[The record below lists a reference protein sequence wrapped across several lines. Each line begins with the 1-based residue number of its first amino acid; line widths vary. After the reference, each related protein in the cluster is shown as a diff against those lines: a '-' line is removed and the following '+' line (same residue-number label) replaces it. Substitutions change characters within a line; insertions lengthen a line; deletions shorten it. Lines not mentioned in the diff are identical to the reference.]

1 MPQISH
7 IKYSDVIEAWRFD
20 ADFFK
25 PEYLKIDETIE
36 KRNFNELKT
45 LIWKWNIFSWPFW
58 SSLKSES
65 YTSSW
70 VPFIRISDIQNIF
83 INKDNLMYISEADS
97 ERLTSTTLNVW
108 DIVLSKIWT
117 IWRLSLITSDLWTV
131 NISENNIWL
140 KLQNLSNKEK
150 KVLLLF
156 LLSKYWQKQIIRQW
170 SWNIQLKFNVLDIEG
185 LKIPNIQLFNVDKLE
200 NFYDEILENQQQS
213 RQLYQEAEDL
223 LLTELGL
230 KDHIFSHV
238 LTFTTTKKE
247 VDQAGRYDAEYFQP
261 KYDEMIEKIE
271 QYQGGWDFVE
281 NIFEYKK
288 WFEPWTEAYV
298 EEWKNFVRVS
308 DFSKF
313 WLEWTDKKISEEMFD
328 ELEDNYAPKKWE
340 ILFTKDWT
348 IGISYLLKEDL
359 EGILSWAFLRL
370 QVKEAYQAYDKE
382 CLTLILNSIIC
393 SLQVER
399 FSGWALIAHLKPSD
413 FQKLKLPLID
423 PQIQQL
429 ISAKIQ
435 ESFKLRNE
443 SKQLLEQAKKMVE
456 DEIEKE

>member
-185 LKIPNIQLFNVDKLE
+185 LKIPNIQLFSVDKLE

-230 KDHIFSHV
+230 KDHIFSHA

-247 VDQAGRYDAEYFQP
+247 VDQAGRYDADYFQP
-261 KYDEMIEKIE
+261 KYDEIIGKIE
-271 QYQGGWDFVE
+271 NYKGWSISLSDKEIKDKNF
-281 NIFEYKK
+281 FPKTWLEYKYIALADVSSQWYIIDHKKELGEHLPTRARRLVNK
-288 WFEPWTEAYV
+288 WDV
-298 EEWKNFVRVS
+298 VVSSIEWSLSSCAIIEDEYNNAVVSNGFFVLKSDKLIPETLLILIKSEFMQLLLKKNS
-308 DFSKF
+308 S
-313 WLEWTDKKISEEMFD
+313 
-328 ELEDNYAPKKWE
+328 
-340 ILFTKDWT
+340 WT
-348 IGISYLLKEDL
+348 I
-359 EGILSWAFLRL
+359 
-370 QVKEAYQAYDKE
+370 
-382 CLTLILNSIIC
+382 LTAVSKDGL
-393 SLQVER
+393 
-399 FSGWALIAHLKPSD
+399 
-413 FQKLKLPLID
+413 QKLKLPLID

-429 ISAKIQ
+429 ISAKVQ

>member
-1 MPQISH
+1 MAQIS
-7 IKYSDVIEAWRFD
+7 
-20 ADFFK
+20 
-25 PEYLKIDETIE
+25 KIT
-36 KRNFNELKT
+36 
-45 LIWKWNIFSWPFW
+45 
-58 SSLKSES
+58 
-65 YTSSW
+65 Y
-70 VPFIRISDIQNIF
+70 
-83 INKDNLMYISEADS
+83 
-97 ERLTSTTLNVW
+97 
-108 DIVLSKIWT
+108 SKINLWDRIDAEYFQPAYLT
-117 IWRLSLITSDLWTV
+117 I
-131 NISENNIWL
+131 ENNIKKHNFEVLWNLCKIDASAFYPAATELYSIWEIPFARCVDCVNFPFVDNTRFGEFEKIPKYFLDGNINSIKTL
-140 KLQNLSNKEK
+140 KENEIIITKVWTPCFASIISDYEIMALSRTVLWLSNITINPYYLMIFLRSYYWFSQLQRERELTIQYQLTLDRVWRVLIPLFPTDFQYKIEKIAKESHK
-150 KVLLLF
+150 KEII
-156 LLSKYWQKQIIRQW
+156 SK
-170 SWNIQLKFNVLDIEG
+170 
-185 LKIPNIQLFNVDKLE
+185 
-200 NFYDEILENQQQS
+200 
-213 RQLYQEAEDL
+213 QLYQEAENL

-230 KDHIFSHV
+230 KDHSFSHAI
-238 LTFTTTKKE
+238 TFSTTKKE

-298 EEWKNFVRVS
+298 EEWKKFVRVS

-328 ELEDNYAPKKWE
+328 ELKDNYAPKKWE

-359 EGILSWAFLRL
+359 EGILSWAFLRI

-429 ISAKIQ
+429 ISAKVQ

-443 SKQLLEQAKKMVE
+443 SKQLLEQAKKIVE

>member
-1 MPQISH
+1 
-7 IKYSDVIEAWRFD
+7 
-20 ADFFK
+20 
-25 PEYLKIDETIE
+25 
-36 KRNFNELKT
+36 
-45 LIWKWNIFSWPFW
+45 
-58 SSLKSES
+58 
-65 YTSSW
+65 
-70 VPFIRISDIQNIF
+70 
-83 INKDNLMYISEADS
+83 MYISEADS

-230 KDHIFSHV
+230 KDHIFSHA

-247 VDQAGRYDAEYFQP
+247 VDQAGRYDAVYFQP

-328 ELEDNYAPKKWE
+328 ELKDNYAPKKWE

-348 IGISYLLKEDL
+348 IGISYSLNEDL

-423 PQIQQL
+423 LQIQQL
-429 ISAKIQ
+429 ISAKVQ

-443 SKQLLEQAKKMVE
+443 SKRLLEQAKKMVE